1 MEKSPFWPGEPI
13 VRVLQ
18 AFLNICYTSGRGLG
32 GTKWNPGIDTLIPAF
47 LKSETEVRGSTV
59 PELVRAES

>member
-13 VRVLQ
+13 VTVLQ
-18 AFLNICYTSGRGLG
+18 KFLNICYTSGHGLG
-32 GTKWNPGIDTLIPAF
+32 GTKWNHGVDTLTPAF

-59 PELVRAES
+59 LELVRAES